1 MARTVVAIYENF
13 HTANS
18 AIRELVDAGFSRDNI
33 SLIANN
39 ASGAYTAEGT
49 TSVSEAGENVADET
63 GAGAGVGAG
72 IGAAVGGIGGL
83 LVGLG
88 ALTIPGIG
96 PVLAAGPLAVAVS
109 TLTGA
114 GVGAVAG
121 GVTGGLLGALIGLG
135 IPEDE
140 AEYYAEGV
148 RRGGVLLTV
157 QADEF
162 NAQQIMNIMNN
173 HDPIDINERASQW
186 RDEGWTGFDP
196 DAEPVKA
203 TPESGFRSQVS
214 DTPPL
219 EEGIERDRKFSQTQ
233 PISDENFDDTGYRNH
248 YKTYLAN
255 SGYPYDHY
263 DPAYRYGYG
272 LANVARYQ
280 NSTWA
285 VIAPDVQRDWERE
298 HPGTW
303 ERFQG
308 AIRHAWEDVTG
319 QPHESHE

>member
-1 MARTVVAIYENF
+1 MARTVVAIYDNF
-13 HTANS
+13 HTANE
-18 AIRELVDAGFSRDNI
+18 AVRELVDAGFSRENI

-39 ASGAYTAEGT
+39 SRGNYSAEGT
-49 TSVSEAGENVADET
+49 MTATETGENIADET

-72 IGAAVGGIGGL
+72 IGAAVGGVGGL

-96 PVLAAGPLAVAVS
+96 PVLAAGPLAVALS

-135 IPEDE
+135 IPEEE

-157 QADEF
+157 KADDF
-162 NAQQIMNIMNN
+162 NSEQVMTILNN
-173 HDPIDINERASQW
+173 HNPVDINERVSQW
-186 RDEGWTGFDP
+186 RSEGWERFDANAPATPATGFQ
-196 DAEPVKA
+196 
-203 TPESGFRSQVS
+203 SQVS

-219 EEGIERDRKFSQTQ
+219 EDRPFGSETSASQRMVD
-233 PISDENFDDTGYRNH
+233 PDNEEIDYHSH
-248 YKTYLAN
+248 YNMCMAN
-255 SGYPYDHY
+255 TGYPYDY
-263 DPAYRYGYG
+263 YVPAYRFGYG

-285 VIAPDVQRDWERE
+285 VIAPDVRHDWERE

-303 ERFQG
+303 DRFQN

-319 QPHESHE
+319 QPHDSDR

>member
-1 MARTVVAIYENF
+1 
-13 HTANS
+13 
-18 AIRELVDAGFSRDNI
+18 
-33 SLIANN
+33 
-39 ASGAYTAEGT
+39 
-49 TSVSEAGENVADET
+49 
-63 GAGAGVGAG
+63 
-72 IGAAVGGIGGL
+72 
-83 LVGLG
+83 
-88 ALTIPGIG
+88 
-96 PVLAAGPLAVAVS
+96 
-109 TLTGA
+109 
-114 GVGAVAG
+114 VAG

-157 QADEF
+157 QADDF
-162 NAQQIMNIMNN
+162 NADQVMNILNN
-173 HDPIDINERASQW
+173 HDPVDIRERASQW
-186 RDEGWTGFDP
+186 REQGWTGYSSESGD
-196 DAEPVKA
+196 VTA
-203 TPESGFRSQVS
+203 TPQSGYRSQVS

-219 EEGIERDRKFSQTQ
+219 EEGPAEHWKPSESRQA
-233 PISDENFDDTGYRNH
+233 SDFNPEESGYRNH
-248 YKTYLAN
+248 YNTYLAN
-255 SGYPYDHY
+255 SGYPYDHF
-263 DPAYRYGYG
+263 DPAYRFGYG

-319 QPHESHE
+319 QPHDSHQ